1 MRLEK
6 FEMIKKDVF
15 GFSHDLYIAI
25 TVLIAQE
32 ELAES
37 WRDIRNE
44 VMMSWQEKI
53 TDDFSRWN
61 FYVFYVVDDL
71 DKLDGSLR
79 YQIEHDTVSSRK
91 RLVDNRDN
99 VKMADL
105 YKTVVGKYI
114 NYDVTEGEE
123 EDDDIHPFDKSDEVI
138 QLIKDIQNEN
148 QRNCY

>member
-25 TVLIAQE
+25 TAPMGQE

-44 VMMSWQEKI
+44 VMMKWQENI

-79 YQIEHDTVSSRK
+79 YQIEHDMVSSRK
-91 RLVDNRDN
+91 ILVDNRDN
-99 VKMADL
+99 VKMEDL

-123 EDDDIHPFDKSDEVI
+123 EDDDIHPFDKSNEVI

>member
-1 MRLEK
+1 MT
-6 FEMIKKDVF
+6 FP
-15 GFSHDLYIAI
+15 
-25 TVLIAQE
+25 
-32 ELAES
+32 
-37 WRDIRNE
+37 
-44 VMMSWQEKI
+44 
-53 TDDFSRWN
+53 DD

-91 RLVDNRDN
+91 ILVDNRDH

-123 EDDDIHPFDKSDEVI
+123 EDDDIHPFDKSDVVI
-138 QLIKDIQNEN
+138 QLIKDIKNEN

>member
-25 TVLIAQE
+25 TAPMTQE

-91 RLVDNRDN
+91 ILVDNRDN

-138 QLIKDIQNEN
+138 QLIKDIKNEN

>member
-25 TVLIAQE
+25 TVPMAQE

-91 RLVDNRDN
+91 ILVDNRDN

-123 EDDDIHPFDKSDEVI
+123 EEEEIHPFGKSNEVV
-138 QLIKDIQNEN
+138 QLIKNIKDEN

>member
-1 MRLEK
+1 M
-6 FEMIKKDVF
+6 
-15 GFSHDLYIAI
+15 
-25 TVLIAQE
+25 AQE

-91 RLVDNRDN
+91 ILVDNRDH

-123 EDDDIHPFDKSDEVI
+123 EDDDIHPFDKSDVVI
-138 QLIKDIQNEN
+138 QLIKDIKNEN

>member
-6 FEMIKKDVF
+6 FEMINKDVF
-15 GFSHDLYIAI
+15 GLSHDLYIAI
-25 TVLIAQE
+25 TAPMGQE

-71 DKLDGSLR
+71 DKLDGRLR

-91 RLVDNRDN
+91 ILVDNRDH

-138 QLIKDIQNEN
+138 QLIKDIKNEN

>member
-25 TVLIAQE
+25 TAPMGQE

-37 WRDIRNE
+37 WKDIRNE
-44 VMMSWQEKI
+44 VMMRWQENI

-91 RLVDNRDN
+91 ILVDNRDN

-105 YKTVVGKYI
+105 YKAVVGKYI

-123 EDDDIHPFDKSDEVI
+123 EDDDIHPFDKSNEVI

>member
-25 TVLIAQE
+25 TAPMGQE

-91 RLVDNRDN
+91 ILVDNRDN

-114 NYDVTEGEE
+114 NYDVTEGED
-123 EDDDIHPFDKSDEVI
+123 EDDEIHPFDKSDEVI

>member
-25 TVLIAQE
+25 TEPMGQE

-91 RLVDNRDN
+91 ILVDNRDN

-114 NYDVTEGEE
+114 NYDVTEGED
-123 EDDDIHPFDKSDEVI
+123 EDDEIHPFDKSDEVI

>member
-25 TVLIAQE
+25 TAPMGQE

-44 VMMSWQEKI
+44 VMMSWQENI

-91 RLVDNRDN
+91 ILVDNRDN

>member
-25 TVLIAQE
+25 TAPMGQE

-44 VMMSWQEKI
+44 VMMSWQENI

-71 DKLDGSLR
+71 DKLDGCLR

-91 RLVDNRDN
+91 ILVDNRDN

>member
-1 MRLEK
+1 MRQEK

-25 TVLIAQE
+25 TAPMGQE

-44 VMMSWQEKI
+44 VMMRWQEDI

-79 YQIEHDTVSSRK
+79 YQIEHDMVSSRK
-91 RLVDNRDN
+91 ILVDNRDN

-105 YKTVVGKYI
+105 YKAVVGKYI

-123 EDDDIHPFDKSDEVI
+123 EDGDIHPFGKSNEVV
-138 QLIKDIQNEN
+138 QLIKNIKDEN

>member
-6 FEMIKKDVF
+6 FEMINKDVF

-25 TVLIAQE
+25 TVPMGQE

-91 RLVDNRDN
+91 ILVDNRDN

-138 QLIKDIQNEN
+138 QLIKDIKK
-148 QRNCY
+148 

>member
-1 MRLEK
+1 M
-6 FEMIKKDVF
+6 
-15 GFSHDLYIAI
+15 
-25 TVLIAQE
+25 
-32 ELAES
+32 AES

-91 RLVDNRDN
+91 ILVDNRDH

>member
-1 MRLEK
+1 MRQEK
-6 FEMIKKDVF
+6 FEMINKDVF

-25 TVLIAQE
+25 TVPMGQE

-91 RLVDNRDN
+91 ILVDNRDN

-138 QLIKDIQNEN
+138 QLIKDIKK
-148 QRNCY
+148 

>member
-25 TVLIAQE
+25 TAPMAQE

-91 RLVDNRDN
+91 ILVDNRDN
-99 VKMADL
+99 VKTADL

-148 QRNCY
+148 KRNCY

>member
-6 FEMIKKDVF
+6 FEMINKDVF

-25 TVLIAQE
+25 TAPMGQD

-91 RLVDNRDN
+91 ILVDRSDYNKD
-99 VKMADL
+99 ADL
-105 YKTVVGKYI
+105 YETVVRKYI

-123 EDDDIHPFDKSDEVI
+123 EDGDIHPFGKSNEVV
-138 QLIKDIQNEN
+138 QLIKNIKDEN

>member
-25 TVLIAQE
+25 TAPMVQE

-91 RLVDNRDN
+91 ILVDNRDN

>member
-25 TVLIAQE
+25 TVPMGQE

-91 RLVDNRDN
+91 ILVDNRDN

>member
-6 FEMIKKDVF
+6 FEMINKDVF

-25 TVLIAQE
+25 TAPMDQD

-91 RLVDNRDN
+91 ILVDRSDYNKD
-99 VKMADL
+99 ADL
-105 YKTVVGKYI
+105 YETVVRKYI

-123 EDDDIHPFDKSDEVI
+123 EYGDIHPFGKSNEVV
-138 QLIKDIQNEN
+138 QLIKNIKDEN

>member
-25 TVLIAQE
+25 TAPMGQE

-44 VMMSWQEKI
+44 VMMRWQENI

-79 YQIEHDTVSSRK
+79 YQIEHDMVSSRK
-91 RLVDNRDN
+91 ILVDNRDN

-105 YKTVVGKYI
+105 YKAVVGKYI

-123 EDDDIHPFDKSDEVI
+123 EDDDIHPFDKSNEVI
-138 QLIKDIQNEN
+138 QLIKNIQNEN

>member
-6 FEMIKKDVF
+6 FEMINKDVF
-15 GFSHDLYIAI
+15 GLSHDLYIAI
-25 TVLIAQE
+25 TAPMGQE
-32 ELAES
+32 ELTES
-37 WRDIRNE
+37 WRNIRNE
-44 VMMSWQEKI
+44 VMMNWQENI

-91 RLVDNRDN
+91 ILVDNRDH

-138 QLIKDIQNEN
+138 QLIKDIKNEN
-148 QRNCY
+148 QRNYY

>member
-25 TVLIAQE
+25 TAPMGQE

-91 RLVDNRDN
+91 ILVDNRDN

-123 EDDDIHPFDKSDEVI
+123 EDVDIHPFDKSDEVI
-138 QLIKDIQNEN
+138 QLIKDIKNEN

>member
-25 TVLIAQE
+25 TAPMGQE

-91 RLVDNRDN
+91 ILVDNRDH

-138 QLIKDIQNEN
+138 QLIKDIKNEN

>member
-1 MRLEK
+1 
-6 FEMIKKDVF
+6 MINKDVF
-15 GFSHDLYIAI
+15 GLSHDLYIAI
-25 TVLIAQE
+25 TAPMGQE

-71 DKLDGSLR
+71 DKLDGRLR

-91 RLVDNRDN
+91 ILVDNRDH

-138 QLIKDIQNEN
+138 QLIKDIKNEN
-148 QRNCY
+148 QRNYY

>member
-1 MRLEK
+1 M
-6 FEMIKKDVF
+6 F

-25 TVLIAQE
+25 TAPMGQE

-44 VMMSWQEKI
+44 VMMRWQEDI

-79 YQIEHDTVSSRK
+79 YQIEHDMVSSRK
-91 RLVDNRDN
+91 ILVDNRDN

-105 YKTVVGKYI
+105 YKAVVGKYI

-123 EDDDIHPFDKSDEVI
+123 EDGDIHPFGKSNEVV
-138 QLIKDIQNEN
+138 QLIKNIKDEN

>member
-1 MRLEK
+1 MRQEK
-6 FEMIKKDVF
+6 FKMIKKDVF

-25 TVLIAQE
+25 TAPMSQE

-44 VMMSWQEKI
+44 VMMRWQENI

-91 RLVDNRDN
+91 ILVDNRDN

-105 YKTVVGKYI
+105 YKAVVGKYI

-123 EDDDIHPFDKSDEVI
+123 EDDDIHPFDKSNEVI